1 MKEIFDNI
9 AAALTLNE
17 FYFHE
22 IKIYAGK
29 AAAVFILTASLV
41 SFIMCGFDKFC
52 AIHGKRRISEKAL
65 LLSAVFFGSAGLLAG
80 MYIFRHKTKKLK
92 FTISVPLLLAFQL
105 LLIFLCFKFVI

>member
-92 FTISVPLLLAFQL
+92 FTIGLPTI
-105 LLIFLCFKFVI
+105 LILEIILVIYLQFM